1 MKTQAYITM
10 PPHSRCNVN
19 GKSYEIVSC
28 RQIKKELAL
37 RLLDKDEFS
46 NGIDRKLLK
55 RSGLEDKSDWWYN
68 SVEDLIMVKS
78 LSGRYYIKKLRKVS
92 NINMSNAYQIACD
105 NYSVICEYVARKKR
119 EQQ

>member
-1 MKTQAYITM
+1 MKTQAYIPM
-10 PPHSRCNVN
+10 PTHSRCNVN
-19 GKSYEIVSC
+19 GKYYEIVSC

-37 RLLDKDEFS
+37 RLLDEDEFS

-55 RSGLEDKSDWWYN
+55 RSGMEDKSDWWYN
-68 SVEDLIMVKS
+68 SVEDLIMVKN
-78 LSGRYYIKKLRKVS
+78 LCGRYYIKKLRKVS
-92 NINMSNAYQIACD
+92 NSNMSNAYQIACD